1 MTARH
6 SRKKGHIIWLLVV
19 LLFLAAGGAVY
30 FYLDREVKSN
40 EIAAIDSAEFY
51 GMTMQK
57 GGQPEPK
64 GYPLAA
70 ETGEQLSDREYKT
83 PMGFSIVSNSDKW
96 TGEKL
101 VDIYNELLNNKH
113 GDEMMYVG
121 EVEIFPGASDMDSEN
136 TVVAGTQTSKQEN
149 YPVFFNMPGLVPDS
163 LKYTIDP
170 KVSIIKL
177 YNMDK
182 YSSAAEAART
192 IAHEYGHHYTMFYF
206 LQNKDA
212 ALNSEYYKLRDLG
225 NIGHDVIFEDWD
237 TYMENYDWDIY
248 EIAAEDYVQLMGSP
262 NARVIEHYKDV
273 NDILR
278 TGKDGYKVAADDR
291 TVNLFP
297 QKNIFIPLADDVAG
311 LRDYYYSFIGME
323 NSLPA
328 LQPADFNL
336 KMSGHTKNGY
346 TYYNITWTKTSVDK
360 DALYTLVCYDLKG
373 NVFWPVKTVFGD
385 EEPLATVGTASTIRG
400 DYIYSMSD
408 DVPKEDRIFKLYLL
422 LPDGR
427 MQASEPFNADF

>member
-6 SRKKGHIIWLLVV
+6 SRKKGHVIWLLVV

-57 GGQPEPK
+57 GAQPEPK

-70 ETGEQLSDREYKT
+70 ETGEQLSDRVYNT
-83 PMGFSIVSNSDKW
+83 PMGFSIVSNSEKW

-113 GDEMMYVG
+113 DDEVMYVG

-177 YNMDK
+177 FNMDK

-206 LQNKDA
+206 LQNNEA
-212 ALNSEYYKLRDLG
+212 ALNSEYYKLRNLG
-225 NIGHDVIFEDWD
+225 NVGHDVIFENWD
-237 TYMENYDWDIY
+237 SYMENYDWDIY

-273 NDILR
+273 NDILE

-311 LRDYYYSFIGME
+311 LRDYFYSFIGLE
-323 NSLPA
+323 NDLPE

-336 KMSGHTKNGY
+336 RMSRHTKNGY

-360 DALYTLVCYDLKG
+360 DALYTLVCYDSKG
-373 NVFWPVKTVFGD
+373 NVFWPVKTVYGD

-427 MQASEPFNADF
+427 MQASEPFNAGF